1 MFASFHKHMLI
12 MEITASNQLTQLKL
26 NPMVTQLTKLQLI
39 KIRTLSQLLQ
49 LQLLPIK
56 LLNYKSKF
64 KVKLKLKQRLRPKLK
79 SKQRQSSETTQQ
91 NSKKLLKKLNHMLKN
106 TPIPMISQ
114 TQSFQN
120 HMISQTSRDLTSQA
134 QSVTKAL
141 ADLATLSHS
150 HKLLNL
156 DLSSSTA
163 RMFQNF
169 PLNTL

>member
-39 KIRTLSQLLQ
+39 KIRTLSLLLQ

-64 KVKLKLKQRLRPKLK
+64 KVKLKLKQRLKLK
-79 SKQRQSSETTQQ
+79 LKLKLKQNSETTQQ
-91 NSKKLLKKLNHMLKN
+91 NSKKLLRKLNHTLKN
-106 TPIPMISQ
+106 TPMPMISQ

-120 HMISQTSRDLTSQA
+120 HMISQTSRDSTSQA
-134 QSVTKAL
+134 QSVTKVP

-150 HKLLNL
+150 HKLLNQ
-156 DLSSSTA
+156 DLSSSTV
-163 RMFQNF
+163 RMFQSF
-169 PLNTL
+169 PHSIL